1 MRIDTVSTV
10 RAYRMRPM
18 PRVTVF
24 IPTYNRAG
32 LLPEAIK
39 SVLGQTYDD
48 FKLVVSDNASDDST
62 TEIVASFDD
71 PRLEYVRQPENLGLL
86 GNHNWFLQRI
96 ETDYALILPDD
107 DLVYPG
113 ALERSVAELDRLP
126 RAGVV
131 HADFDVIDENGS
143 VLLPHTNWTYGIEE
157 DKVESAQEF
166 ITESMKWSCRVCA
179 STALMRSEALP
190 AGGMSADDF
199 PAIDFGMWLRMAG
212 AGWEFAFVDETL
224 GAYRIH
230 SSSHSAAF
238 GPPQGPGYVQG
249 IEIVSRLMTIKL
261 RFLDTHNGRIA
272 EPQKLQRLAGQA
284 RRHELVVLARNLTL
298 PERKPG
304 PTFRA
309 LSAAFAPTPSTV
321 REPRLEARRR
331 EPARAAWSSGSR
343 KAPRKG
349 GDPRGRLGSRIQEET
364 EIKPKP
370 MVEIGGRPILWH
382 IMRIYAHYGYD
393 EFVGCA
399 RLQERLHQ
407 ALDARVLDPT
417 GRPDLLAQG
426 WAGTRARGEREDWTV
441 ALVDIGLATE
451 TGYEHVSTSR
461 RGRSRGSFVPPASSR
476 SCSSSST
483 TTSTS

>member
-1 MRIDTVSTV
+1 
-10 RAYRMRPM
+10 M

-62 TEIVASFDD
+62 PQVVASFDD

-96 ETDYALILPDD
+96 ETDYALILADD

-179 STALMRSEALP
+179 PTALMRSEALP
-190 AGGMSADDF
+190 ADGMSADDF
-199 PAIDFGMWLRMAG
+199 PAIDFGMWLHMAG

-272 EPQKLQRLAGQA
+272 EPQKLQRLARQA

-309 LSAAFAPTPSTV
+309 LSAAV
-321 REPRLEARRR
+321 RADPRVLLESPAWKLAGASLLGPRLVERIK
-331 EPARAAWSSGSR
+331 ESS
-343 KAPRKG
+343 P
-349 GDPRGRLGSRIQEET
+349 
-364 EIKPKP
+364 
-370 MVEIGGRPILWH
+370 
-382 IMRIYAHYGYD
+382 
-393 EFVGCA
+393 
-399 RLQERLHQ
+399 
-407 ALDARVLDPT
+407 
-417 GRPDLLAQG
+417 
-426 WAGTRARGEREDWTV
+426 
-441 ALVDIGLATE
+441 
-451 TGYEHVSTSR
+451 
-461 RGRSRGSFVPPASSR
+461 
-476 SCSSSST
+476 
-483 TTSTS
+483 

>member
-1 MRIDTVSTV
+1 
-10 RAYRMRPM
+10 M

-96 ETDYALILPDD
+96 ETDYALILADD

-190 AGGMSADDF
+190 ADGMSADDF
-199 PAIDFGMWLRMAG
+199 PAIDFGMWLHMAG

-272 EPQKLQRLAGQA
+272 EPQKLQRLARQA

-309 LSAAFAPTPSTV
+309 LSAAV
-321 REPRLEARRR
+321 RADPRVLFESPAWKLAGASLLGPPGRADQGKLPVKVAILAGGLGAASRRR
-331 EPARAAWSSGSR
+331 RKSSPSRWSRSAGARSSGTSC
-343 KAPRKG
+343 
-349 GDPRGRLGSRIQEET
+349 GST
-364 EIKPKP
+364 
-370 MVEIGGRPILWH
+370 
-382 IMRIYAHYGYD
+382 
-393 EFVGCA
+393 
-399 RLQERLHQ
+399 
-407 ALDARVLDPT
+407 PT
-417 GRPDLLAQG
+417 TATTSSWLRSA
-426 WAGTRARGEREDWTV
+426 TRAT
-441 ALVDIGLATE
+441 
-451 TGYEHVSTSR
+451 TSSA
-461 RGRSRGSFVPPASSR
+461 G
-476 SCSSSST
+476 CSST
-483 TTSTS
+483 RPYRAT